1 MSKAQTLKSVIKK
14 GPGEKPSF
22 GTDPN
27 DPWSTKANIAE
38 DAVLNTFLKSRG
50 LNPEFASKNQK
61 VSHSKSG
68 EFLKWKKDH
77 MYEAVDKEDTI
88 TFDIPLLI
96 RMFEFAREDAKTDM
110 DLHKVTEKLISIRS
124 QGTLTMADYEFVTKL
139 KEEFSEQLEE
149 AKEAEYGADYQDMVK
164 RVGEKAKQG
173 PMKTVWVPDTHGTG
187 GRYKVV
193 PKNDKPVKENMDP
206 MAACAQPG
214 DGANSPDDVM
224 PSDKNKKLIQM
235 SKSAR
240 IIKDIYKR
248 KGMKEEIY
256 DHEKEDKSV
265 ATYGKK
271 PKLQEPKE
279 NSTKEDPQAAAI
291 MTGGT
296 TLSGQARDTI
306 EIDPMM
312 KMRRPDQNQQ
322 KYKQ

>member
-1 MSKAQTLKSVIKK
+1 
-14 GPGEKPSF
+14 
-22 GTDPN
+22 
-27 DPWSTKANIAE
+27 
-38 DAVLNTFLKSRG
+38 
-50 LNPEFASKNQK
+50 
-61 VSHSKSG
+61 
-68 EFLKWKKDH
+68 
-77 MYEAVDKEDTI
+77 MY
-88 TFDIPLLI
+88 
-96 RMFEFAREDAKTDM
+96 
-110 DLHKVTEKLISIRS
+110 
-124 QGTLTMADYEFVTKL
+124 
-139 KEEFSEQLEE
+139 E

-173 PMKTVWVPDTHGTG
+173 PMKTVWVADTYGKG

-193 PKNDKPVKENMDP
+193 PKNDKPVKQGMAEGTAADGSVNYTLGHTPDPKHVYSIHRDGEKEGTYHSVAQAREIMGNMKRTSPNREYKIKRSPRSKMAGPKGQLPEHKEVKENMDA

-214 DGANSPDDVM
+214 DGANSPDDVV
-224 PSDKNKKLIQM
+224 PTDKNKKLIQM

-306 EIDPMM
+306 EIDPML

-322 KYKQ
+322 KYK